1 MRAHRLEVNV
11 PDDHRLSVELPA
23 DFPAGPAEL
32 IVLSE
37 VAKERGVV
45 RLGGVLSPQ
54 GAVPEG
60 DPVADALEELR
71 AERAERLTR
80 RAAELRTPHEK

>member
-1 MRAHRLEVNV
+1 MRAHRLEVNI

-37 VAKERGVV
+37 AAKERGVV

-54 GAVPEG
+54 GAAPEG
-60 DPVADALEELR
+60 DPIADALEEMR
-71 AERAERLTR
+71 ADRAERLAR
-80 RAAELRTPHEK
+80 RVEELRPPHEK